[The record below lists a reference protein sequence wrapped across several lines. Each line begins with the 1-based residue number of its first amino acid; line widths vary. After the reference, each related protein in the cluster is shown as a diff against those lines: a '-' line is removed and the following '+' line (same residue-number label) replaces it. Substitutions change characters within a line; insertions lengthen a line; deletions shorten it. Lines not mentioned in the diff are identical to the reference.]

1 MLNLN
6 QPNLNHPN
14 SPQLAACL
22 LASADLTLALN
33 KQGLPPAG
41 KWKSTTPAAPCSL
54 TASRTPSSLPTCEC
68 TCPTYRRWTL
78 LSAVSPAKMSPS
90 QANGAGWQANAQVC
104 SLMRSTSLIALNP
117 AGLSWKTLRGCSIQ
131 TLAKTF
137 KQLSSPL
144 PNAGIWA
151 HGECLML
158 HISESPQNAVAYS
171 WSLDWESCPPPSLWL
186 TPHQL
191 DCWRKR
197 ATQRNKNPMLLCLQA
212 SAHQG
217 LTARVATSSLCET
230 DGVRWLSGRERLQIM
245 GFCSDWMRPTLR
257 KLGLRETPSV
267 RRLRAGLPK
276 S

>member
-1 MLNLN
+1 MLNFNPSHPN
-6 QPNLNHPN
+6 QPA
-14 SPQLAACL
+14 SPQSAACSP
-22 LASADLTLALN
+22 ASADLTSALS
-33 KQGLPPAG
+33 KQVSQPNG
-41 KWKSTTPAAPCSL
+41 KWKSTTPAAPCSP
-54 TASRTPSSLPTCEC
+54 TASRTQSSSPTCEPA
-68 TCPTYRRWTL
+68 CPTYRRLTL
-78 LSAVSPAKMSPS
+78 SSADSPAKTFPL
-90 QANGAGWQANAQVC
+90 QANGAGWQANEQAC
-104 SLMRSTSLIALNP
+104 SLIRSTSWIALNP

-151 HGECLML
+151 HGACLML
-158 HISESPQNAVAYS
+158 HISESPQNAAAYS
-171 WSLDWESCPPPSLWL
+171 FSLDWESCPPQSLWL

-217 LTARVATSSLCET
+217 LTERVATSSLCET

-245 GFCSDWMRPTLR
+245 GFASDWMRPTLR
-257 KLGLRETPSV
+257 KLGLRETPSARQLRGGL
-267 RRLRAGLPK
+267 RR